1 MSDFTR
7 RNEAN
12 ELREQLNDRLAY
24 IAELEAKCRD
34 LTKKLHEAELAI
46 EHNRHLADEE
56 QHKGDLRYRD
66 GVIYGL
72 KYAIRCNG
80 VSDGE
85 VQ

>member
-12 ELREQLNDRLAY
+12 ELRDQLNDRLEY
-24 IAELEAKCRD
+24 IAVLEAKCKEMQAR
-34 LTKKLHEAELAI
+34 LHEAELAI

-56 QHKGDLRYRD
+56 QHKGELKYRD
-66 GVIYGL
+66 GMIAGL

-80 VSDGE
+80 VSGGD
-85 VQ
+85 VS